1 MNKQVPFSSFVIK
14 IASRCNL
21 DCSYCYEYNMGDDS
35 WKHMPKY
42 MSIEIFEKILY
53 RIKEHSSY
61 HDFSNI
67 SISLHGGEPLLVGH
81 SLFTTYQEKIQEILP
96 NHDLSVGIQTNAIL
110 IDDEYVKIF
119 EKYDVSI
126 GVSLDGPPK
135 VNDVFRFYHN
145 KKGSGKDV
153 ENKLALIQ
161 NSDVFG
167 GILCVINIDSDP
179 LDIWHYLASFNPP
192 VIDFLLPHAH
202 WGNTTGEK
210 ELAKIEQYGDWLI
223 RIFDD
228 WFNGYKSE
236 IRIRFF
242 EEIIY
247 RLFGQKGS
255 LESLGVE
262 EISLLTI
269 GVNGQ
274 YEQVDTMKSV
284 YPGANLTKLNI
295 EEHSLNDV
303 LDHKSIE
310 ARQNGLLGLCA
321 KCNNCEIVHVC
332 GGGYYPH
339 RFSTEN
345 EFMNP
350 SVYCSALYK
359 LINHMKSVLINNLV
373 KNE

>member
-35 WKHMPKY
+35 WKYMPKY
-42 MSIEIFEKILY
+42 MSIDVFGKILY
-53 RIKEHSSY
+53 RIKEHSLN

-81 SLFTTYQEKIQEILP
+81 NLFTTYQEKIQEILP
-96 NHDLSVGIQTNAIL
+96 DHDLFVGIQTNGVL
-110 IDDEYVKIF
+110 IDREYVNIF
-119 EKYDVSI
+119 EKYDVSVGI
-126 GVSLDGPPK
+126 SLDGPPK

-161 NSDVFG
+161 NSEVFG

-179 LDIWHYLASFNPP
+179 LEIWHYLASFNPP
-192 VIDFLLPHAH
+192 VIDFLFPHAH
-202 WGNTTGEK
+202 WGNTIGEN
-210 ELAKIEQYGDWLI
+210 ELAKIERHGDWLI
-223 RIFDD
+223 SIFDD

-262 EISLLTI
+262 EVSLLTI

-303 LDHKSIE
+303 LEHKSIE
-310 ARQNGLLGLCA
+310 ARQNGLLGLCE
-321 KCNNCEIVHVC
+321 KCNNCEIVNVC

-339 RFSTEN
+339 RFSAEN

-350 SVYCSALYK
+350 SVYCSALFK
-359 LINHMKSVLINNLV
+359 LINHMKSVLENNLV

>member
-42 MSIEIFEKILY
+42 MSIDVFEKILQ
-53 RIKEHSSY
+53 RIKEHSSI
-61 HDFSNI
+61 HDFSNV

-81 SLFTTYQEKIQEILP
+81 DLFTQYQEKIKEILP
-96 NHDLSVGIQTNAIL
+96 NHDLSVGIQTNGVL
-110 IDDEYVKIF
+110 IDEEYVKIF

-161 NSDVFG
+161 NTDVFG

-192 VIDFLLPHAH
+192 VLDFLFPHAH
-202 WGNTTGEK
+202 WGNTTGK
-210 ELAKIEQYGDWLI
+210 NELAKIEQYGDWLI
-223 RIFDD
+223 CIFDD

-295 EEHSLNDV
+295 EDHSLNDV

-310 ARQNGLLGLCA
+310 ARQSGLLGLCE

-339 RFSTEN
+339 RFSPEN

>member
-1 MNKQVPFSSFVIK
+1 MNKHVPFSSFVIK

-42 MSIEIFEKILY
+42 MSIDIFEKILC
-53 RIKEHSSY
+53 RIREHASY

-81 SLFTTYQEKIQEILP
+81 SLFTSYQEKIQEILTDM
-96 NHDLSVGIQTNAIL
+96 DLFVGIQTNGVL
-110 IDDEYVKIF
+110 IDREFVKIF

-126 GVSLDGPPK
+126 GISLDGPPK

-153 ENKLALIQ
+153 ESKLALIQ
-161 NSDVFG
+161 NSEVFG
-167 GILCVINIDSDP
+167 GILSVINIDSDP
-179 LDIWHYLASFNPP
+179 VEIWHYLASFNPP
-192 VIDFLLPHAH
+192 VIDFLFPHAH
-202 WGNTTGEK
+202 WGNTSGESD
-210 ELAKIEQYGDWLI
+210 LAKIEHYGDWLI
-223 RIFDD
+223 SIFDD
-228 WFNGYKSE
+228 WFSGYKSE

-262 EISLLTI
+262 EVSLLTI

-295 EEHSLNDV
+295 IEHSLNDV
-303 LDHKSIE
+303 LEHKSIE
-310 ARQNGLLGLCA
+310 ARQNGLQGLCE
-321 KCNNCEIVHVC
+321 KCNNCEIVNVC

-339 RFSTEN
+339 RYSAEN

-350 SVYCSALYK
+350 SVYCSALFK
-359 LINHMKSVLINNLV
+359 LINHINSVLKNKLI